1 MIWPRDYRE
10 EIQPAIREGLELGA
24 SELQVQRFNHSATLP
39 PPISLAC
46 SRPFA
51 LLCISRRSPPG
62 LRCINARKRLKS
74 EILDLNPKGDHICL
88 ICRVALLTLIFVV
101 VVVFLITEGVI
112 SIKQVN
118 DFILFSCYQ
127 VSQIQVGKRFMTQLH
142 LMWKRCQILG
152 TLCRVSIG
160 K

>member
-1 MIWPRDYRE
+1 MGLRILTSQRQTSW
-10 EIQPAIREGLELGA
+10 IRYKRGRWFDLGTTEKK
-24 SELQVQRFNHSATLP
+24 SSQRSGSDLNSGFNHSATLP

-118 DFILFSCYQ
+118 DFILFCCYQ
-127 VSQIQVGKRFMTQLH
+127 VSQIQVGKPFMTQLH
-142 LMWKRCQILG
+142 LM
-152 TLCRVSIG
+152 
-160 K
+160 